1 MQFRVGSSG
10 EIWLVAAMDIWSGD
24 LKSRFQS
31 DVCRGVGTFLGAL
44 KLLSLDIC
52 WARLSHPVTAG
63 IMTYGLS

>member
-31 DVCRGVGTFLGAL
+31 DVCRGGTFLGVL